1 MCNWKH
7 TCMSVYMGRGSHV
20 TCMWWCHVT
29 IYVEQ
34 EVFDEDEE
42 QDDDEEDV
50 NFDEGKS
57 LQI

>member
-1 MCNWKH
+1 M
-7 TCMSVYMGRGSHV
+7 
-20 TCMWWCHVT
+20 T

-50 NFDEGKS
+50 NFDEGKP
-57 LQI
+57 LQV